1 MKFLPKDGT
10 ARVGAGGVERLAAKD
25 EGGGGEEQEEQG
37 GGGQVEERG
46 VGEVGSTFKNLD
58 PIFNFRDE
66 AFMSMIATRLSK
78 REPRQEVTEL

>member
-1 MKFLPKDGT
+1 MQEASNASLPRTK
-10 ARVGAGGVERLAAKD
+10 
-25 EGGGGEEQEEQG
+25 EE
-37 GGGQVEERG
+37 EERNRRSKEEEG
-46 VGEVGSTFKNLD
+46 RWKSEEWERSVQLFKNLD

>member
-1 MKFLPKDGT
+1 MGRLESVQEASNASLPRSK
-10 ARVGAGGVERLAAKD
+10 
-25 EGGGGEEQEEQG
+25 EE
-37 GGGQVEERG
+37 EERSKRSKEEEG
-46 VGEVGSTFKNLD
+46 RWKSEEWERSVQLFKNLD

>member
-1 MKFLPKDGT
+1 MGRLESVQEASNASLPRTK
-10 ARVGAGGVERLAAKD
+10 
-25 EGGGGEEQEEQG
+25 EE
-37 GGGQVEERG
+37 EERSKRSKEEEG
-46 VGEVGSTFKNLD
+46 RWKSEEWERSVQLFKILD

>member
-1 MKFLPKDGT
+1 MGRLESVQEASNASLPRTK
-10 ARVGAGGVERLAAKD
+10 
-25 EGGGGEEQEEQG
+25 EE
-37 GGGQVEERG
+37 EERSKRSKEEEG
-46 VGEVGSTFKNLD
+46 RWKSEEWERSVQLFKNLD

>member
-1 MKFLPKDGT
+1 MGRLESVQEASNASLPRTK
-10 ARVGAGGVERLAAKD
+10 
-25 EGGGGEEQEEQG
+25 EE
-37 GGGQVEERG
+37 EERSKRSKEEEGRWKSEEWERSVQVLG
-46 VGEVGSTFKNLD
+46 VFFKNLN

>member
-1 MKFLPKDGT
+1 MQEASNASLPRTK
-10 ARVGAGGVERLAAKD
+10 
-25 EGGGGEEQEEQG
+25 EE
-37 GGGQVEERG
+37 EERSKRSKEEEG
-46 VGEVGSTFKNLD
+46 RWKSEEWERSVQLFKNLD